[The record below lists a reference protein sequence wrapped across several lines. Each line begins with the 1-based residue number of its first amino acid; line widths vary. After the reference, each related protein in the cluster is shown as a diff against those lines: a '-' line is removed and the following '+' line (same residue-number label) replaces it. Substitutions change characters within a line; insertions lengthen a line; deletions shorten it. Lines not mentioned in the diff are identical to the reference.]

1 MRISFLEL
9 KNYRRFRSLK
19 IQFPDGIIGILGLN
33 GVGKSTIIEAIAWAL
48 FGNVDE
54 VVRTGKDSIR
64 RTGVPST
71 DTCAVTL
78 EFELGG
84 TEYKVHREM
93 GGKSLGMKAELRTK
107 DKVLAEDDKPVK
119 RMVEKLIGMD
129 HKSFFTSVFA
139 IQKELNA
146 LQNIAAGERKKVV
159 LRMLRIDGLDAILT
173 NIRADK
179 NSSIS
184 RVQGAEKTL
193 IDVDGRDREQ
203 VLRER
208 LPALVTAREEASKRL
223 EDSERL
229 EHQAM
234 VEVDALRARRD
245 ELKKD
250 VDAYFSTASDLKG
263 RQSAHEELKKRERS
277 IDARIIETNTSLQR
291 LPDLER
297 QEKDW
302 GAIGTRK
309 EALEGE
315 KVKSERA
322 RMIRSEISADQAD
335 ETRILEEL
343 QNLRTSLG
351 SAEDLHK
358 RIEDTEKA
366 RAECQNARS
375 EISGRI
381 GGLKA
386 QIAERRDAGSKDSI
400 KLEEIR
406 LAGKDGICPTC
417 ERTLEDSYELL
428 VTKLEESSR
437 SAEKAASE
445 AASAIASLESEL
457 VALTNKE
464 EALKKR
470 RTSLD
475 KDMQRLKQQETS
487 LEAKEGELAKLRG
500 KISQR
505 KLELQQYTDVKYS
518 DQEYAKVVNEYS
530 RLKSLHE
537 EYVELKSLKSQSE
550 HYHRDLGD
558 VRERMKKIETEEVLL
573 KSMVTQLEPKKTL
586 HESTVKDLDRKTVT
600 LNSAKD
606 AVRKLSSAKDKSESE
621 HDKTRKDLEDIERVK
636 RSIEEDRRTGDD
648 LALLEEVVV
657 NFKDHLIGR
666 IVPALSELTSK
677 GLESMSGG
685 RYPRVELSDDYEM
698 KIEDQGVMYPVDR
711 FSGGE
716 ADLANL
722 SLRLAISRII
732 ADRTGANPI
741 NFLILDE
748 IFGSQDP
755 SRKRSVIAALSRL
768 SSQFRQIF
776 LITHIEDIKDLMNN
790 VIRVEESEDGTS
802 VAELAS

>member
-1 MRISFLEL
+1 VRISFLEL
-9 KNYRRFRSLK
+9 KNYRRFQSLR

-48 FGNVDE
+48 FGNVKE
-54 VVRTGKDSIR
+54 VVRTDKDSIR
-64 RTGVPST
+64 RTGAPAT

-93 GGKSLGMKAELRTK
+93 GGRSLGMKAELRTK

-119 RMVEKLIGMD
+119 KMVEKLIGMD

-159 LRMLRIDGLDAILT
+159 LRMLRIDGLDDILT

-193 IDVDGRDREQ
+193 IDEDGRDREQ
-203 VLRER
+203 VLHEKLPVLVSARDDAASR
-208 LPALVTAREEASKRL
+208 LGEAEKT
-223 EDSERL
+223 ED
-229 EHQAM
+229 QAM
-234 VEVDALRARRD
+234 LEVEALKARRD

-250 VDAYFSTASDLKG
+250 FDAYNTYSIDLKG
-263 RQSAHEELKKRERS
+263 KQSAYEEQKKQERS
-277 IDARIIETNTSLQR
+277 TEARIVDTNSKLQR

-297 QEKDW
+297 QEDVW
-302 GAIGTRK
+302 ITISARK

-315 KVKSERA
+315 KGKSDTA
-322 RMIRSEISADQAD
+322 RRIGLEISADQKEEARRLD
-335 ETRILEEL
+335 ELEK
-343 QNLRTSLG
+343 LRTSLG
-351 SAEDLHK
+351 SAEDLAR
-358 RIEDTEKA
+358 RIEDTDKG
-366 RAECQNARS
+366 RSECQSSRA

-386 QIAERRDAGSKDSI
+386 QIAERRDAASKDRI
-400 KLEEIR
+400 KLEEIK

-417 ERTLEDSYELL
+417 ERTLENSYELL
-428 VTKLEESSR
+428 VAKLEESWR
-437 SAEKAASE
+437 LAEKVASDATTDMAAQ
-445 AASAIASLESEL
+445 ESKL
-457 VALTNKE
+457 NDVTSKE

-470 RTSLD
+470 KTSLD
-475 KDMQRLKQQETS
+475 KDMLKLRQQQTS
-487 LEAKEGELAKLRG
+487 LEAKAGELEWLRG

-505 KLELQQYTDVKYS
+505 KLELQQQGEVRYS
-518 DQEYAKVVNEYS
+518 DQEYAKVVSEHT
-530 RLKSLHE
+530 RLKSLHD
-537 EYVELKSLKSQSE
+537 EYVGLKSLKSQSE
-550 HYHRDLGD
+550 HYNRDLAD
-558 VRERMKKIETEEVLL
+558 VRERIKKTGAEEVQLRAI
-573 KSMVTQLEPKKTL
+573 VTQLEPNKNL
-586 HESTVKDLDRKTVT
+586 YESTAKERDQKMVIMNL
-600 LNSAKD
+600 AKD
-606 AVRKLSSAKDKSESE
+606 VVRNLRSAKDKSESE
-621 HDKTRKDLEDIERVK
+621 LERTKKDLEEIARVK
-636 RSIEEDRRTGDD
+636 KSIEDDRRTGDD

-685 RYPRVELSDDYEM
+685 RYPRVELSEDYEM
-698 KIEDQGVMYPVDR
+698 QIEDQGVMYPIDR

-755 SRKRSVIAALSRL
+755 SRKRSVMAALTRL

-802 VAELAS
+802 TAELVG

>member
-9 KNYRRFRSLK
+9 KNYRRFRSLR

-64 RTGVPST
+64 RTGVPSA

-93 GGKSLGMKAELRTK
+93 GGRSLGMKAELRTK

-159 LRMLRIDGLDAILT
+159 LRMLRIDGLDNILT

-179 NSSIS
+179 NRSIA

-193 IDVDGRDREQ
+193 IDEDGRDREQ
-203 VLRER
+203 VLSEK
-208 LPALVTAREEASKRL
+208 LPVLVAAREDASRRL
-223 EDSERL
+223 GDAEKTER
-229 EHQAM
+229 QAM
-234 VEVDALRARRD
+234 LEVEALKARRD

-250 VDAYFSTASDLKG
+250 VDAYFSTSSDLKG
-263 RQSAHEELKKRERS
+263 RQSASEELRKRERS
-277 IDARIIETNTSLQR
+277 IDARIVETNAKLQR

-297 QEKDW
+297 QEEDW
-302 GAIGTRK
+302 RTISTRR

-322 RMIRSEISADQAD
+322 RMIGLEISADQKEEARRLD
-335 ETRILEEL
+335 EL
-343 QNLRTSLG
+343 QSLRTSLG
-351 SAEDLHK
+351 SSDDLVNI
-358 RIEDTEKA
+358 IEDTDKA
-366 RAECQNARS
+366 RAECQSSRA

-386 QIAERRDAGSKDSI
+386 QIAERRDAASKDRI

-437 SAEKAASE
+437 LAEKVASD
-445 AASAIASLESEL
+445 AISAITILESEL
-457 VALTNKE
+457 KAVTNKE

-475 KDMQRLKQQETS
+475 KDIQRLKQQETS
-487 LEAKEGELAKLRG
+487 LEAKEGELARLRS

-505 KLELQQYTDVKYS
+505 KLELQQHGDIKYS
-518 DQEYAKVVNEYS
+518 DQEYAKVVSEHA

-537 EYVELKSLKSQSE
+537 EYVELKSLKNQSE

-558 VRERMKKIETEEVLL
+558 VRERMKKTGAEEALL
-573 KSMVTQLEPKKTL
+573 RAIVTQLEPKKNL
-586 HESTVKDLDRKTVT
+586 HEFTVKDLDQKMVI

-606 AVRKLSSAKDKSESE
+606 VVRKLSSTKDKSESE
-621 HDKTRKDLEDIERVK
+621 LEKTKKDLDDIARVRK
-636 RSIEEDRRTGDD
+636 SIEDDRRTGDD

-685 RYPRVELSDDYEM
+685 RYPRVELSEDYEM
-698 KIEDQGVMYPVDR
+698 QIEDQGVMYPVDR

-755 SRKRSVIAALSRL
+755 NRKRSVMAALTRL

-802 VAELAS
+802 TAELVS